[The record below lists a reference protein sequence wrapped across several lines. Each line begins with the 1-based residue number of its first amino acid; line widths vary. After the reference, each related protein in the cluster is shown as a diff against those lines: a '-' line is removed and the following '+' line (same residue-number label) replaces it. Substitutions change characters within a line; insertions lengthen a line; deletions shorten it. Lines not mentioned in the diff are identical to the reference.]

1 MMGESASLPL
11 PAAGLSVA
19 LSQAAKPTPAD
30 ATESGADAGLAF
42 DALMLS
48 GNTPPATTT
57 DSGVPSALGKP
68 KFGKAAPLQPALDAS
83 TSAPLLASMAQ
94 MPAATV
100 TPVIPAPASAATGTL
115 AATTVTSAQPAPG
128 AAGTTAVAAPV
139 SALPVQSPLST
150 LAAPTPMAA
159 ATENPSPT
167 MAATNTLAN
176 PPTTQGG
183 APALPVASVQA
194 SVSTPVLASAPVPSP
209 TPAAAPALPSQPP
222 APLRTNVTTINSD
235 APTPSTPVTIALP
248 TAVAQPAA
256 QASANSD
263 LRNVLAQMEELHTRA
278 LPTGPRGNAPL
289 PESPWLRP
297 DVGVNG
303 DSPIPVGQHPL
314 PPILRLASPGIVPP
328 SMPDAMHPHPA
339 AADNVPTDTDALPTS
354 VLAAIRNTATLPP
367 GAAALSWPPSVWA
380 QPTAPAVAVPAAVL
394 QPLNSAVA
402 TAATDAANAAS
413 NPAFTMAGQGL
424 PASATQ
430 PSAAVAATMAAVM
443 QALEP
448 ATGSM
453 RASQSAPDPGI
464 GPASAPVAHLAT
476 LLPTAPSTTLPA
488 SIAPAPLLQQP
499 ANPAAGYDDKFGNH
513 LAWMAGQ
520 RITHAQI
527 RVSPEHMGTIDIRVQ
542 VDGNDV
548 RAEFHSAHAD
558 VRQTLEASLP
568 RLREML
574 NQHGLQLAHAG
585 VGQGQAQAQ
594 GRKSFTGE
602 TVNGTSV
609 DAAAEDASPAT
620 GLPESRRHQGVL
632 DVYA

>member
-11 PAAGLSVA
+11 PTTGLPVA

-48 GNTPPATTT
+48 GNTPPAITTAP
-57 DSGVPSALGKP
+57 GVPSAFGKP
-68 KFGKAAPLQPALDAS
+68 KFGKAAPLPPTLDAS
-83 TSAPLLASMAQ
+83 TPAPLLAAMAQ
-94 MPAATV
+94 MPAAIV
-100 TPVIPAPASAATGTL
+100 TPVTPAPASAATGTL
-115 AATTVTSAQPAPG
+115 AATAVTSAQPATR
-128 AAGTTAVAAPV
+128 AAGTTAAAAPV
-139 SALPVQSPLST
+139 LALSVQSPRST
-150 LAAPTPMAA
+150 LAAPAPMAA
-159 ATENPSPT
+159 ATENASPT
-167 MAATNTLAN
+167 VAATNTLAD
-176 PPTTQGG
+176 PPATRGG
-183 APALPVASVQA
+183 APALSVASAQT
-194 SVSTPVLASAPVPSP
+194 SVSTPVLASAPVLAP

-222 APLRTNVTTINSD
+222 APLRTNVTTAGSD
-235 APTPSTPVTIALP
+235 APAPSTPV
-248 TAVAQPAA
+248 AVALPAA
-256 QASANSD
+256 QAPVNSD

-278 LPTGPRGNAPL
+278 LPTSPRGNAPL

-328 SMPDAMHPHPA
+328 SMPDAMHPHPV

-354 VLAAIRNTATLPP
+354 VLAAVRNTATLPP
-367 GAAALSWPPSVWA
+367 GAVALSWPPSVWA
-380 QPTAPAVAVPAAVL
+380 QPTAPAVAVPAVAL
-394 QPLNSAVA
+394 QPLNPAVA

-424 PASATQ
+424 PASAIQ
-430 PSAAVAATMAAVM
+430 PSTAVAATMAAVM

-448 ATGSM
+448 AAGSM

-464 GPASAPVAHLAT
+464 GPASAPIAHLAT

-499 ANPAAGYDDKFGNH
+499 ANPAAGYDDNFGNH

-594 GRKSFTGE
+594 GRKSFAGE

-609 DAAAEDASPAT
+609 DTAAEDASPST
-620 GLPESRRHQGVL
+620 VLPESRRHQGVL

>member
-1 MMGESASLPL
+1 MGESASLPL
-11 PAAGLSVA
+11 PTASLPVA

-30 ATESGADAGLAF
+30 ATESGADTGLAF

-48 GNTPPATTT
+48 GNAPPATTMAT
-57 DSGVPSALGKP
+57 GVPSALGKP
-68 KFGKAAPLQPALDAS
+68 KFDKAASLPPALDAS
-83 TSAPLLASMAQ
+83 TPAPLLAAMVQ
-94 MPAATV
+94 MPTATV
-100 TPVIPAPASAATGTL
+100 PPVTPAPASATTGTL
-115 AATTVTSAQPAPG
+115 AAAAVTSAQPAPR
-128 AAGTTAVAAPV
+128 AAGTTAVAASV
-139 SALPVQSPLST
+139 LALPVQSPLST
-150 LAAPTPMAA
+150 LAALTPMAA
-159 ATENPSPT
+159 ATENAAPT
-167 MAATNTLAN
+167 VAATTPLAD
-176 PPTTQGG
+176 PPTTRGG
-183 APALPVASVQA
+183 APALPVASAQT
-194 SVSTPVLASAPVPSP
+194 STSTPVLVSAPAPAS
-209 TPAAAPALPSQPP
+209 TPAAAPALPPQLP
-222 APLRTNVTTINSD
+222 APLRTHVTSANSD
-235 APTPSTPVTIALP
+235 AIAPPTPVAVTL
-248 TAVAQPAA
+248 PAA

-263 LRNVLAQMEELHTRA
+263 LRNVLAQMEELHTRV
-278 LPTGPRGNAPL
+278 LPTGSRGNAPL

-297 DVGVNG
+297 DVGANVNVNVNG

-328 SMPDAMHPHPA
+328 SMPDAMHPHLA
-339 AADNVPTDTDALPTS
+339 VADNIPTDTDALPTS
-354 VLAAIRNTATLPP
+354 VLDAIRNTATLPP
-367 GAAALSWPPSVWA
+367 GAVALSWPPSVWA
-380 QPTAPAVAVPAAVL
+380 QPTVPAAAVSAAVL
-394 QPLNSAVA
+394 QPLNPAVA
-402 TAATDAANAAS
+402 TVAANAANAAS
-413 NPAFTMAGQGL
+413 NLVFTMAGQGL
-424 PASATQ
+424 PASAAQ
-430 PSAAVAATMAAVM
+430 PSTAVAATMTAVM

-453 RASQSAPDPGI
+453 RASQSAPDLGI

-499 ANPAAGYDDKFGNH
+499 ANPAAGYDDNFGNH

-527 RVSPEHMGTIDIRVQ
+527 RVSPEHLGTIDIRVQ

-574 NQHGLQLAHAG
+574 NQHGMQLAHAG

-594 GRKSFTGE
+594 GRKSFAGE

-609 DAAAEDASPAT
+609 DAAAEDTSPST
-620 GLPESRRHQGVL
+620 VLPESRRHQGVL